1 MHIVIGDDMEKTLIT
16 NVEKLNNLQDEDIAI
31 EKGPKSAMGKRKAY
45 ENLVVQQKQVYG
57 HCYFT
62 MFNLFTS
69 YSTSAAT
76 AQDKSKLKT
85 PPILLVNEDGSII
98 LKIQTK
104 KFIVLETVYTRY
116 RKDVII
122 NQCPYIPLNET
133 DERSCYSTLLLHT
146 IWPIEGEINL
156 LRGLES
162 AVICLQQLKNSN
174 EIPKYVKNAVESNHN
189 SHVIRSNNGTKH
201 NNNDN
206 DSDDNSNDDDDDKD
220 DDNDKLIQER
230 NHSTENHNTVN
241 NPIKPSNITDGKHIM
256 ANITP
261 RYSEYYENFI
271 KNSQDDYLSKM
282 KAQNQIDN
290 SDETENIY
298 QIQKQITK
306 VNDYDNRL
314 TKLEQNVK
322 LLTKKQLEAY
332 NKASEY
338 ITGKNKSQM
347 IMFVTG
353 EGGTGKSF
361 LISLIMELANI
372 THGKQKGLY
381 GSAIALAPTG
391 AAAKVINGYTWQ
403 SVYGKGMAE
412 GTNKKMASRTAKAV
426 GTKLQGVKIA
436 ILDEISMINLE
447 TLHEI
452 SERQKQAMLEFTD
465 DENERE
471 AIKSKPFGGLNMIF
485 TGDFYQLKPV
495 TGESIYSKNPKKHN
509 SKEGQKIWYAIN
521 EYIELVESTRFKDD
535 ETPHMNKFLSGAR
548 KGVVDQFLLNKMN
561 ERVVPTVA
569 SAKNNAGPDAVWIS
583 HKNKEVNK
591 LNDDDFKDKVHNGA
605 CYFRIQAQ
613 HTPITQILG
622 RPNEEHNKRL
632 LTIHTKNGTPPY
644 LNLAIGSR
652 ISCTK
657 NLGTQIGKEMTNKLI
672 KNYNDNYNET

>member
-1 MHIVIGDDMEKTLIT
+1 MLIVIGDVMEKTLIT
-16 NVEKLNNLQDEDIAI
+16 NVEKLNNLHDEEIAI
-31 EKGPKSAMGKRKAY
+31 ENGPKSAMGKRKAY
-45 ENLVVQQKQVYG
+45 ENLLVQQKQVYG

-69 YSTSAAT
+69 YSASAAT

-85 PPILLVNEDGSII
+85 PPILLVNEDGSIV
-98 LKIQTK
+98 LTLETK
-104 KFIVLETVYTRY
+104 KFIVQETVYTRY

-122 NQCPYIPLNET
+122 NQCPYIPLNEA
-133 DERSCYSTLLLHT
+133 DEQSCYSTLLLHT
-146 IWPIEGEINL
+146 IWPIEGETNL

-162 AVICLQQLKNSN
+162 AVVCLQQLKSNN

-189 SHVIRSNNGTKH
+189 SHVIRGNKGTKH

-206 DSDDNSNDDDDDKD
+206 DSVNNNND
-220 DDNDKLIQER
+220 DDNDTDDDIENLIQER
-230 NHSTENHNTVN
+230 DQFTENQNTTK
-241 NPIKPSNITDGKHIM
+241 NPINPSNITDGKHIM

-271 KNSQDDYLSKM
+271 KNSQDDYLRKM
-282 KAQNQIDN
+282 KAENQIDN
-290 SDETENIY
+290 SNETQNNY
-298 QIQKQITK
+298 QIQKLITK
-306 VNDYDNRL
+306 VNNYDNRL
-314 TKLEQNVK
+314 EKLGQNVK

-332 NKASEY
+332 NIASEY
-338 ITGKNKSQM
+338 ITGKNSSQM

-372 THGKQKGLY
+372 TQGKQKGLY

-403 SVYGKGMAE
+403 SVYGKGIAE
-412 GTNKKMASRTAKAV
+412 GKNKKMASRTAKAV

-471 AIKSKPFGGLNMIF
+471 TIKSKPFGGIHILF

-495 TGESIYSKNPKKHN
+495 TGDTIYSKNPKKN
-509 SKEGQKIWYAIN
+509 SSKEGQKIWYAIN
-521 EYIELVESTRFKDD
+521 EYIELMESTRFKDD
-535 ETPHMNKFLSGAR
+535 ETPHMNQFLSSAR

-561 ERVVPTVA
+561 ERVVTTVA
-569 SAKNNAGPDAVWIS
+569 SAKKNAGPDAVWIS

-591 LNDDDFKDKVHNGA
+591 LNDDDFKDKVHNGS
-605 CYFRIQAQ
+605 CYFRIQAH

-644 LNLAIGSR
+644 LNLAIGTR

-657 NLGTQIGKEMTNKLI
+657 NLGTQIGKKMTNKLI
-672 KNYNDNYNET
+672 MNNKKIAIN